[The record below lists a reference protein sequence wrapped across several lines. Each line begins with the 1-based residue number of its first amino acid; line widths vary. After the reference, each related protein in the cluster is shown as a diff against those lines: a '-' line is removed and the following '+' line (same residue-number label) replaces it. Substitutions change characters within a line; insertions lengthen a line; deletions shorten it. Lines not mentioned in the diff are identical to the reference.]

1 MLWLILESFGGLL
14 SSCIVFFGV
23 VDFFRGPT
31 VSSVRL
37 AGLEHVL
44 HFTALEGK
52 IYMRSY
58 KYVCTF
64 VEAIFKLL
72 SVCHNPVNTDSVK
85 LSLTFCQL

>member
-1 MLWLILESFGGLL
+1 M
-14 SSCIVFFGV
+14 

-31 VSSVRL
+31 VPSVRL

-58 KYVCTF
+58 KYVCPF
-64 VEAIFKLL
+64 DEAILNLPCVCGKQTNLLKLDL
-72 SVCHNPVNTDSVK
+72 AEIFFFPTIT
-85 LSLTFCQL
+85 LQLVWCTLR